1 MKRQKVV
8 LTECGNKS
16 IEVFHKYIFDIH
28 SYLSY
33 NDKGNEKKKW

>member
-8 LTECGNKS
+8 LAKYENKS
-16 IEVFHKYIFDIH
+16 IEICHKYIFDIH

-33 NDKGNEKKKW
+33 NDKDNEKKK